1 MGHLLHLSAKVLL
14 HEAERHVFSFS
25 PRLNSSVQRIDRRI
39 KGTPINELYAPYRNA
54 YDLLEPIKESSLRP
68 TGVYDA
74 IIADGGV
81 TKNGRRYSRKDFLN
95 AQRLYFSNQPVIEAA
110 HDPLGVCLA
119 DEFYPDGTLRLDRM
133 IGQVIDMKVVDA
145 DNSWYVTI
153 RFAIHDMSTRAN
165 PWYETMQ
172 PIFTKLHGHYKA
184 IPSGIVPDSSGAIV
198 NENGVD
204 VVTGF
209 MLRSIILSCNSAFEK
224 ANAVQ
229 PVFMDGGRMSAAPAT
244 SSRPPLPQRQAAPQ
258 RGSIFDRRP
267 I

>member
-1 MGHLLHLSAKVLL
+1 
-14 HEAERHVFSFS
+14 
-25 PRLNSSVQRIDRRI
+25 VQRIDRRI

-184 IPSGIVPDSSGAIV
+184 VPSGIVPDSSGAIV
-198 NENGVD
+198 NENGVE